1 MLPLPYRAAQAGM
14 GPVIDPIRLPKS
26 SVLTW
31 EERSEELREGTMPRT
46 TSSRRGGFYVEAAAI
61 WEPQGTKFRPYSI
74 TTLIFFY
81 IGKFFGRLFGR
92 RH

>member
-1 MLPLPYRAAQAGM
+1 
-14 GPVIDPIRLPKS
+14 
-26 SVLTW
+26 
-31 EERSEELREGTMPRT
+31 MPRT

-81 IGKFFGRLFGR
+81 IGKFFGCLFGR